1 MPACV
6 IFMVPRSL
14 SWDCIVRWYRS
25 LSDVDRLV
33 IPGSFSSDV
42 WCCKWSIDFWNAG
55 FNFFTGYFPKS
66 SKQIQNSQMILISD
80 YLIFVNILFSDQIIW
95 SRVNS
100 ASSDNLLCYYNPYF
114 FLHKYRLIM
123 KRAYILFIYFNSS
136 ERDDVLYCFCLYYCW
151 QDFTPH
157 I

>member
-1 MPACV
+1 MLTD
-6 IFMVPRSL
+6 SL
-14 SWDCIVRWYRS
+14 FQGASV
-25 LSDVDRLV
+25 LMSDTAYDLLTFGVLALT
-33 IPGSFSSDV
+33 FSQDTFQRAANNV
-42 WCCKWSIDFWNAG
+42 
-55 FNFFTGYFPKS
+55 
-66 SKQIQNSQMILISD
+66 QIQNSQMILISG

-136 ERDDVLYCFCLYYCW
+136 ERYDVLFLFVLLLARFY
-151 QDFTPH
+151 TPY
-157 I
+157 IESPW